1 MQASVFESLP
11 NAWVGNEVGR
21 EADNPIVVYQ
31 GIGAD
36 LDFEYLVPWT
46 TGALREPPDLRD
58 EIVPN
63 FGSLTS
69 VPAYV
74 TI

>member
-11 NAWVGNEVGR
+11 DAWVGNEVGR
-21 EADNPIVVYQ
+21 EAHNPVVVYQ

-36 LDFEYLVPWT
+36 LDFEYLVAWT
-46 TGALREPPDLRD
+46 TGALWEHSGLRD

-63 FGSLTS
+63 FGSLTLIPVYVS
-69 VPAYV
+69 V
-74 TI
+74 